1 LPRNIAIVL
10 KFSVMTKEEFEQ
22 LLQQHQENGM
32 GIMTFLRQ

>member
-1 LPRNIAIVL
+1 MYFIGCLL
-10 KFSVMTKEEFEQ
+10 TKEEFEQ